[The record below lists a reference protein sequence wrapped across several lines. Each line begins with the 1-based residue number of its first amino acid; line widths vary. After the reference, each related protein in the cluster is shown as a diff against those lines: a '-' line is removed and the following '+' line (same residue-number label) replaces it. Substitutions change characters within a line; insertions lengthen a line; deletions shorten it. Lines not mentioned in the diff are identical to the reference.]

1 MESSGFLAVNLFF
14 FFRKKEKEKGKEDVE
29 NEKFARELWAERNY
43 LSRKE

>member
-14 FFRKKEKEKGKEDVE
+14 LFRKKEKGKEDVE